1 MYSSIRHSNVCK
13 ILICNFRAEQAAADP
28 EGLSQEE
35 IISNIDAEEWKRI
48 SKVRNIGIAVCDVR
62 V

>member
-1 MYSSIRHSNVCK
+1 M
-13 ILICNFRAEQAAADP
+13 LRAEQAAADP

-48 SKVRNIGIAVCDVR
+48 SKVRNIGIAVCDVKCDIHCMILI
-62 V
+62 